1 MEPLDE
7 AEIENVLVDN
17 GLGVLSLVEGT
28 DPYGIPMS
36 FGYGD
41 GTVSF
46 MMQREGG
53 SESRKMAAF
62 ETNPS
67 ACLTVYEHKD
77 GPPERW
83 RSVIVSGELYEIP
96 EDEEGEAFFNLA
108 DNAVFAPEFDV
119 LNLSPEE
126 IDLRFIGLTTEEISG
141 REYAPPAAYDHS

>member
-1 MEPLDE
+1 MKPLE
-7 AEIENVLVDN
+7 EEEIEKVLVDN
-17 GLGVLSLVEGT
+17 GLGVLSLVEET
-28 DPYGIPMS
+28 NPYGIPMS

-41 GTVSF
+41 GMISF

-62 ETNPS
+62 ESNPS
-67 ACLTVYEHKD
+67 ACLTVYEHKE

-83 RSVIVSGELYEIP
+83 RSVIVTGELYEIP

-119 LNLSPEE
+119 LNISPEE
-126 IDLRFIGLTTEEISG
+126 IDLQYIGLTTEELSG
-141 REYAPPAAYDHS
+141 REYSPLAVYGQS